1 MKNEELLPCPFCGGK
16 ASLSTIRRDWY
27 RITADHADNCYL
39 EGHEPY
45 CPQADEQLQFLVRDW
60 NTRSGFTAIDMTTAA
75 AEGFTDGVASS
86 ARLIDECR
94 QYLQCVVDQSMS
106 RNNAE
111 SLADE
116 LLVQIAAM
124 SKESKD

>member
-16 ASLSTIRRDWY
+16 ASLSTVGRSWY
-27 RITADHADNCYL
+27 RITADHAEGCIL
-39 EGHEPY
+39 EDHESD
-45 CPQADEQLQFLVRDW
+45 CPQTDDQLPLLLRDW
-60 NTRSGFTAIDMTTAA
+60 NSRAGFTAIDMTTAA
-75 AEGFTDGVASS
+75 AEGFRDGVASS

-124 SKESKD
+124 SKDPKA